1 MEPKTT
7 QNMIR
12 IFLETQL
19 NKLTSDKASSG
30 ASGRSLVPSGSLHRD
45 RRETDKRT
53 DRSNSTPGRGIT
65 FHPQDGNYIWT
76 FMEVLMAFPLN
87 SDHSS
92 LH

>member
-53 DRSNSTPGRGIT
+53 DRSVFCILIEKLGKKPPQVST
-65 FHPQDGNYIWT
+65 
-76 FMEVLMAFPLN
+76 
-87 SDHSS
+87 
-92 LH
+92 